1 MRPATAF
8 LLTAALLILSGC
20 MQADRGG
27 ASDADVRSQASQPA
41 GSGGAMRAPTA
52 AVAEQNEPA
61 IQKVSLDEAG
71 ASQAAP
77 VATERKII
85 RNANLTI
92 EIAAPAESQ
101 RRIASIAESRGGFVV
116 TSESRQQ
123 RGGDE
128 KPFEIVTVEVRV
140 PAAQFDTVLNEI
152 RGVGGRITE
161 EKVTGQDVTEEY
173 IDLEAR
179 IRTKKALEEQFVE
192 IMKRAQKVSDALE
205 VQTAMADV
213 RTEIERLEGRRRF
226 LENQTSLSTL
236 KITLQPPAPLI
247 SANTS
252 GFFHGV
258 KLAFGDGLDVAAAIV
273 LGLIRLAIA
282 LTPIVL
288 FILLPAALL
297 VRFFVRRQRRLRL
310 AEKLQQQSVPDLQ

>member
-1 MRPATAF
+1 MRPAIASI
-8 LLTAALLILSGC
+8 LTAALLILAGC
-20 MQADRGG
+20 MQAERGG
-27 ASDADVRSQASQPA
+27 ESDVLTRSQSTRPA
-41 GSGGAMRAPTA
+41 TVANAPKEA
-52 AVAEQNEPA
+52 AQAGEAA
-61 IQKVSLDEAG
+61 IEKVSLDEAG

-85 RNANLTI
+85 RNASLTI
-92 EIAAPAESQ
+92 EVDAPAESQ

-123 RGGDE
+123 RSSGDA

-161 EKVTGQDVTEEY
+161 EKVTGQDVTEEF

-236 KITLQPPAPLI
+236 KVTLQPPAPLI

-282 LTPIVL
+282 LIPIVL
-288 FILLPAALL
+288 FIFLPAALL
-297 VRFFVRRQRRLRL
+297 VRFFIRRHRRLRL
-310 AEKLQQQSVPDLQ
+310 AEKLRQQSVPDLP